1 MTIKKLEM
9 YRDLKAERDHLR
21 ELSDKDETA
30 RVVYH
35 ETIQRLNDHL
45 VAIERAIETL
55 EPRERQAIR
64 MHYIDGLSWEAI
76 GYKMYYER
84 SQIFRIRKAAIEKLK
99 NA

>member
-1 MTIKKLEM
+1 MTLKKLER
-9 YRDLKAERDHLR
+9 YRDLKAERDYLR
-21 ELSDKDETA
+21 EQSEKDETL
-30 RVVYH
+30 RVVYN
-35 ETIQRLNDHL
+35 ETIQRLTGQL
-45 VAIERAIETL
+45 AEIERAIETL

-64 MHYIDGLSWEAI
+64 MHYIDGMTWEEI

>member
-1 MTIKKLEM
+1 MTLKKLEL
-9 YRDLKAERDHLR
+9 YRDLKAERDYLR
-21 ELSDKDETA
+21 EQSGKDETL
-30 RVVYH
+30 RVVYS
-35 ETIQRLNDHL
+35 ETIQRLTEQL
-45 VAIERAIETL
+45 TEIERAIETL